1 MYSFQPAIRI
11 HRGEE
16 ASAPAPASR
25 VIGELIR
32 ELRPLTDKQIEQTLA
47 YQGKTGMRFGE
58 AAVALRLVE
67 RNDVLEALSRQF
79 QYQYTPGFAGRE
91 LSSELVTAT
100 DPFGEQ
106 ADAFRELRS
115 RLLVEVLDPG
125 ASRALAVLSPDVGD
139 GKTYLAA
146 NLAVS
151 LSQLGER
158 TLLVDADIH
167 TPRQHKLFGL
177 ERNGV
182 GLSGV
187 LAGLS
192 HASALVHEV
201 RGLPNLCLAPAGAVP
216 PNALELLQR
225 PVFGQVV
232 RDLLDE
238 FAHVVVDTPAGTRG
252 ADARVI
258 AARCGAA
265 LVVARKGRSRMAPL
279 EGLLGSLSRGPARIA
294 GVVMN
299 EH

>member
-16 ASAPAPASR
+16 ASAHAPASR
-25 VIGELIR
+25 VIGDLIR

-47 YQGKTGMRFGE
+47 YQSKTGLRFGE

-67 RNDVLEALSRQF
+67 RSDVLEALSRQF
-79 QYQYTPGFAGRE
+79 QYTPGFAGRE
-91 LSSELVTAT
+91 LSSELVAAS

-115 RLLVEVLDPG
+115 RLLVEVFDPG
-125 ASRALAVLSPDVGD
+125 APRALAVLSTDVGD

-167 TPRQHKLFGL
+167 TPRQHKLFGV
-177 ERNGV
+177 EKNGV

-232 RDLLDE
+232 RGFLDE